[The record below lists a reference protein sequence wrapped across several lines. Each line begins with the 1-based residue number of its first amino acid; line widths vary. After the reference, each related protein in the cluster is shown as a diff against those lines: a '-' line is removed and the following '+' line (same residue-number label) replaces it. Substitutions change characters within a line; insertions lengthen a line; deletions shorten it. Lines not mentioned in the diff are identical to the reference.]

1 MPSKEAQLWAD
12 IQDIVGK
19 ASLWPHKI
27 RQLFWSKNIK
37 HWDRI
42 LICCFVFVNGLNPTV
57 FLEWCDLK
65 GLCRDFSARHEI
77 ISLLRTFEDNPSK
90 YRNWYQY
97 NVSQGRWETLSG
109 KPVFY

>member
-19 ASLWPHKI
+19 ASLWPYKI
-27 RQLFWSKNIK
+27 RRLFWTKNIK

-42 LICCFVFVNGLNPTV
+42 LICCFVFVNGLNPVV

-65 GLCRDFSARHEI
+65 GLCRDYSARNEI
-77 ISLLRTFEDNPSK
+77 VSLLSAFENNPSK
-90 YRNWYQY
+90 YKNWYQY
-97 NVSQGRWETLSG
+97 NVTKGRWENLYGT
-109 KPVFY
+109 PVFY